1 MYLPLVPVF
10 LTSHLVIAA
19 VDGVPT
25 IDIQGTCRAAA
36 AVTQGTS
43 TQTDIDICVN
53 SEQKAREQLVKDWAQ
68 YAAADKSRCV
78 QAGPKVYLPSYIEWL
93 TCLEMQTAVSGPGR
107 FRLICA
113 NRRRRHAPG
122 RAPRPRWSAWPEAA
136 ARSPAGPRTGT

>member
-1 MYLPLVPVF
+1 MYLPFVPVF
-10 LTSHLVIAA
+10 LTSQLIIAV

-43 TQTDIDICVN
+43 TQTDIDICVS
-53 SEQKAREQLVKDWAQ
+53 SEQKARDQLVKDWAQ

-93 TCLEMQTAVSGPGR
+93 TCLEMETAVKKM
-107 FRLICA
+107 RLEQKT
-113 NRRRRHAPG
+113 P
-122 RAPRPRWSAWPEAA
+122 
-136 ARSPAGPRTGT
+136 PATPTPTQRQR